1 MTIVPQN
8 IPTKYTY
15 HRKAT
20 AIYNQK
26 LICEGLIYK
35 QSEMLKSF
43 IKEQRKVF
51 SEADDNVGK
60 KELIPRKST

>member
-43 IKEQRKVF
+43 IKE
-51 SEADDNVGK
+51 
-60 KELIPRKST
+60 